1 MKEPQCL
8 GKDVPGRGRARADA
22 LRREPSG
29 LLTAQLGS
37 SVLGAVGAGEWT
49 QPGGR
54 REGCGSWALPDI

>member
-8 GKDVPGRGRARADA
+8 GKDVTGRGRARADA

-37 SVLGAVGAGEWT
+37 SVLGAVGAGRVDAAQREK
-49 QPGGR
+49 R
-54 REGCGSWALPDI
+54 RVWIMGFA

>member
-37 SVLGAVGAGEWT
+37 SVLGAVGAGRVDAA
-49 QPGGR
+49 GR
-54 REGCGSWALPDI
+54 EKRRVWIMGFA